1 MKKAGRSALFLFLIL
16 TLMTYALG
24 QEKKTVGE
32 VQIIQNGKKPNPPKG
47 IPSKVIFE
55 PECIAGASEDTEK
68 SFSQVTSL
76 VVDND
81 GTIFALDFKEQK
93 IKVFDNE
100 GQFIRSF
107 GEKGQ
112 GPGELQMASGIHL
125 SPAQELVVEDG
136 LSKKLVYFNKE
147 GKYIRDI
154 SFADK
159 LTMVGLLMDQRGDY
173 LGRELKLE
181 GQKMF
186 FEIIKFDP
194 ELKPL
199 FSLDKIEFPIPLP
212 GSGNKINLMDV
223 LSIYQ
228 FDGSGN
234 IYYGRNQD
242 YEIKVYS
249 PEGKHLKS
257 IRKEY
262 DEQKVTEKDVE
273 EILDRMGS
281 VPSMGG
287 IDVKDMFQFP
297 ETFPPFQSFTLDE
310 DGRVIVRTFQKG
322 KAKDEFIHDVFDPQ
336 GRYIVSFPSKMN
348 ISTWDKG
355 KVYSIEENE
364 EGFLSIHIYK
374 VRWEL

>member
-1 MKKAGRSALFLFLIL
+1 MLKTMRLIL
-16 TLMTYALG
+16 SFILVMGFVPYAIG
-24 QEKKTVGE
+24 QNVKTVDG
-32 VQIIQNGKKPNPPKG
+32 VQIIQNGKKPKPPEG
-47 IPSKVIFE
+47 VPSNVSFE
-55 PECIAGASEDTEK
+55 LETIIGESDDPEK
-68 SFSQVTSL
+68 SFSQLTSL
-76 VVDND
+76 VVDD
-81 GTIFALDFKEQK
+81 KGSIFALDFKEQK

-125 SPAQELVVEDG
+125 TPTQELVVEDG
-136 LSKKLVYFNKE
+136 LPRKLVHFTKE
-147 GKYIRDI
+147 GKYIKHV

-159 LTMVGLLMDQRGDY
+159 LTMVGLFMDHQGDY

-181 GQKMF
+181 GQNMF
-186 FEIIKFDP
+186 FEIMKFDS

-228 FDGSGN
+228 LDSSGN
-234 IYYGRNQD
+234 IYYGRNKD

-249 PEGKHLKS
+249 PDGKHLKS

-262 DEQKVTEKDVE
+262 DRQKVTEEDIE
-273 EILDRMGS
+273 DMLDSMGS
-281 VPSMGG
+281 VPNMGG
-287 IDVKDMFQFP
+287 VDVKEMFEFP

-310 DGRVIVRTFQKG
+310 EGRIVVRTFQKG
-322 KAKDEFIHDVFDPQ
+322 KGEDEFIHDVFDPQ
-336 GRYIVSFPSKMN
+336 GRYIAAFPSKMN
-348 ISTWDKG
+348 IYIWKKG
-355 KVYSIEENE
+355 WVYSIEENE
-364 EGFLSIHIYK
+364 EGFLFIHKYK